1 MAIQDE
7 MYKMIAQEIDL
18 VVKEGREKV
27 LVDIKKAKKVAQML
41 TELSVEKTEAD
52 SLVNQ
57 YMANIKNIC
66 NSWGTDY
73 RVWRWSEPCNWKRWK
88 RQVQIV

>member
-7 MYKMIAQEIDL
+7 MYKMIQQEIDL
-18 VVKEGREKV
+18 AVKEEREKV
-27 LVDIKKAKKVAQML
+27 LVDIGKTKQVAKML
-41 TELSVEKTEAD
+41 TQLSVEKSEAE

-66 NSWGTDY
+66 NS
-73 RVWRWSEPCNWKRWK
+73 
-88 RQVQIV
+88 

>member
-7 MYKMIAQEIDL
+7 MYKMIAQEIDF
-18 VVKEGREKV
+18 VVKEEREKV
-27 LVDIKKAKKVAQML
+27 LVDIKKAKKVAKML

-66 NSWGTDY
+66 NS
-73 RVWRWSEPCNWKRWK
+73 
-88 RQVQIV
+88 

>member
-7 MYKMIAQEIDL
+7 MYKMIQQEIDL

-27 LVDIKKAKKVAQML
+27 LVDVEKAKKVAKML
-41 TELSVEKTEAD
+41 TELSVDKSEAE
-52 SLVNQ
+52 SLMNQ

-66 NSWGTDY
+66 NS
-73 RVWRWSEPCNWKRWK
+73 
-88 RQVQIV
+88 

>member
-7 MYKMIAQEIDL
+7 MYKMIQQEIDL
-18 VVKEGREKV
+18 AVKEEREKV
-27 LVDIKKAKKVAQML
+27 LVDIDKAKQVAKML
-41 TELSVEKTEAD
+41 TQLSVEKYEAE

-66 NSWGTDY
+66 NS
-73 RVWRWSEPCNWKRWK
+73 
-88 RQVQIV
+88 

>member
-7 MYKMIAQEIDL
+7 MYKMIEQEIDL
-18 VVKEGREKV
+18 VVKEEREKV
-27 LVDIKKAKKVAQML
+27 LVDISKAKAVAKML
-41 TELSVEKTEAD
+41 TELSVDKSEAD

-66 NSWGTDY
+66 NS
-73 RVWRWSEPCNWKRWK
+73 
-88 RQVQIV
+88 

>member
-7 MYKMIAQEIDL
+7 MYKMIVNEMDQ
-18 VVKEGREKV
+18 VVARGEQKI
-27 LVDIKKAKKVAQML
+27 LVDENKAKLVAKML
-41 TELSVEKTEAD
+41 TELCIEREEAE

-66 NSWGTDY
+66 NS
-73 RVWRWSEPCNWKRWK
+73 
-88 RQVQIV
+88 

>member
-7 MYKMIAQEIDL
+7 MYKMIQQEIDL
-18 VVKEGREKV
+18 AVKEEREKV
-27 LVDIKKAKKVAQML
+27 LVDIDKAKQVAKML
-41 TELSVEKTEAD
+41 TQLSIEKSEAE

-66 NSWGTDY
+66 NS
-73 RVWRWSEPCNWKRWK
+73 
-88 RQVQIV
+88 

>member
-7 MYKMIAQEIDL
+7 MYKMIVQEIDRF
-18 VVKEGREKV
+18 VKENPEKV
-27 LVDIKKAKKVAQML
+27 NVDINKTKLVAKML
-41 TELSVEKTEAD
+41 TQLSMDKSEAE

-66 NSWGTDY
+66 NS
-73 RVWRWSEPCNWKRWK
+73 
-88 RQVQIV
+88 

>member
-1 MAIQDE
+1 MPIQDE

-18 VVKEGREKV
+18 VVEEEREKV
-27 LVDIKKAKKVAQML
+27 LVDIKKAKEVAKML

-66 NSWGTDY
+66 NS
-73 RVWRWSEPCNWKRWK
+73 
-88 RQVQIV
+88 

>member
-18 VVKEGREKV
+18 VVKEEREKV
-27 LVDIKKAKKVAQML
+27 LVDINKAKKVAKML
-41 TELSVEKTEAD
+41 TELSVEKAEAD

-66 NSWGTDY
+66 NS
-73 RVWRWSEPCNWKRWK
+73 
-88 RQVQIV
+88 

>member
-18 VVKEGREKV
+18 VVEEEREIV
-27 LVDIKKAKKVAQML
+27 IVDIKKAKKVAKML
-41 TELSVEKTEAD
+41 TELSVDKSEPD

-57 YMANIKNIC
+57 YMANINNIC
-66 NSWGTDY
+66 KS
-73 RVWRWSEPCNWKRWK
+73 
-88 RQVQIV
+88 

>member
-18 VVKEGREKV
+18 VVKEEREKV
-27 LVDIKKAKKVAQML
+27 LVDIKKAKEVAKML

-57 YMANIKNIC
+57 YMANIKNITRKPVIPYAM
-66 NSWGTDY
+66 S
-73 RVWRWSEPCNWKRWK
+73 
-88 RQVQIV
+88 

>member
-7 MYKMIAQEIDL
+7 MYKMIEQEIDL

-27 LVDIKKAKKVAQML
+27 LVNIDKVKLVAKML
-41 TELSVEKTEAD
+41 TELSVDKSVAD

-66 NSWGTDY
+66 KS
-73 RVWRWSEPCNWKRWK
+73 
-88 RQVQIV
+88 

>member
-7 MYKMIAQEIDL
+7 MYKMIEQEINR
-18 VVKEGREKV
+18 VVAEGREKV
-27 LVDIKKAKKVAQML
+27 IVNYDKAKLVAKML
-41 TELSVEKTEAD
+41 TDLCVDKAEAD

-66 NSWGTDY
+66 KS
-73 RVWRWSEPCNWKRWK
+73 KLL
-88 RQVQIV
+88 

>member
-7 MYKMIAQEIDL
+7 MYKMIEQEIDL
-18 VVKEGREKV
+18 VVKEEREKV
-27 LVDIKKAKKVAQML
+27 LVDIYKAKKVAKML
-41 TELSVEKTEAD
+41 TELSVDKSEAD

-66 NSWGTDY
+66 NS
-73 RVWRWSEPCNWKRWK
+73 
-88 RQVQIV
+88 

>member
-18 VVKEGREKV
+18 VVEEEREKV
-27 LVDIKKAKKVAQML
+27 IVDIKKAKKAAKML
-41 TELSVEKTEAD
+41 TELSVDKSEPD

-57 YMANIKNIC
+57 YMANINNIC
-66 NSWGTDY
+66 KS
-73 RVWRWSEPCNWKRWK
+73 
-88 RQVQIV
+88 